1 MKKGEW
7 VSGSGNFLIGGS
19 VAFVMLSSLSVWI
32 YKVFVHNIIRKRTE
46 FYCFHVSQRKNLFL
60 EELSGFFS

>member
-32 YKVFVHNIIRKRTE
+32 YKVFGHNIIRKRTE